1 MPDGDGQQ
9 VAFIKLQKWLGVS
22 LPINSAE
29 DYVLAPLSSITGQPT
44 LQAAIVTYRSAG
56 AEGEG
61 GLDDRLHQRQ
71 GRPAGLDLGAGR
83 GFRSRVDDD
92 EGAPDL
98 RPGNSDL
105 QADLA

>member
-9 VAFIKLQKWLGVS
+9 VAFIKLQKWLRVS
-22 LPINSAE
+22 HPINSAE

-61 GLDDRLHQRQ
+61 GLDDRLHQTPRSARRARSRCRQ
-71 GRPAGLDLGAGR
+71 GISVPCR
-83 GFRSRVDDD
+83 
-92 EGAPDL
+92 
-98 RPGNSDL
+98 
-105 QADLA
+105 